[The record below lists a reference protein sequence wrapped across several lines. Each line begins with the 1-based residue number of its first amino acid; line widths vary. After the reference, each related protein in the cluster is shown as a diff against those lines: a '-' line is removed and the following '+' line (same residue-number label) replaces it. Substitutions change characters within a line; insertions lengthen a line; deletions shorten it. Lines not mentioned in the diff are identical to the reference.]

1 MSLLLGIESSCDET
15 AASVVK
21 DGRIVLSSIVA
32 SQDELHLEYGGV
44 VPEIASRAHMERIL
58 PVVQEAL
65 KTANV
70 KLEDIDAIAVGN
82 KPGLIGSLLVG
93 VAAAK
98 ALAWSLGKPLISV
111 DHVVAHLW
119 APHLSDAS
127 IEYPA
132 LGIVV
137 SGGHTS
143 LLLLEDPTRVTCI
156 GKTID
161 DAAGE
166 AFDKAASILQL
177 GWPGG
182 QRIDEAAAKGNPT
195 YPLPRPKTKGN
206 RPDFSFSGLKTALL
220 YGVRGTP
227 AKIDGKMVFPRSAN
241 ELNEQEINDWAC
253 SFQHAAVDAIMN
265 GVYFALS
272 NNPVRCVIAG
282 GGVLANSLL
291 RTKLKAIPEQFHIP
305 VHLPELTY
313 CVDNAAMIAGLGTHL
328 FMNGHRDPLSI
339 TASPRGIAS

>member
-21 DGRIVLSSIVA
+21 DGCEVLSSVVA

-44 VPEIASRAHMERIL
+44 VPEIASRAHLERIL
-58 PVVQEAL
+58 PVVQEAIKKAHVL
-65 KTANV
+65 I
-70 KLEDIDAIAVGN
+70 EDIDAIAVGN
-82 KPGLIGSLLVG
+82 QPGLIGSLLVG

-98 ALAWSLGKPLISV
+98 TLAWALGKPLITV

-119 APHLSDAS
+119 APNLSGAS

-143 LLLLEDPTRVTCI
+143 LLLLEDPTTVTCI
-156 GKTID
+156 GKTVD

-182 QRIDEAAAKGNPT
+182 QRIDNASSKGNPIHT
-195 YPLPRPKTKGN
+195 LPRPKTKGT

-220 YGVRGTP
+220 YGVQGNPKKVNGR
-227 AKIDGKMVFPRSAN
+227 MVFPRSAAD
-241 ELNEQEINDWAC
+241 LDDQEINDWAC

-265 GVYFALS
+265 GVRNALS
-272 NNPVRCVIAG
+272 NNTVRCVVAG

-291 RTKLKAIPEQFHIP
+291 RTKLEALPAQFHIP
-305 VHLPELTY
+305 VHLPESTF
-313 CVDNAAMIAGLGTHL
+313 CVDNAAMIAGLGYHL
-328 FMNGHRDPLSI
+328 FMNGQHELLSI
-339 TASPRGIAS
+339 TASPRGVAS